1 MDRPYRDDEERQS
14 REVVR
19 HAMNV
24 VSGVRDRHL
33 DFAATALW
41 MAQEEL
47 EVLQQMI
54 ECADEEVESEK
65 G

>member
-1 MDRPYRDDEERQS
+1 MDRPYRDDEERQA

-33 DFAATALW
+33 DFARVALE
-41 MAQEEL
+41 MTL
-47 EVLQQMI
+47 EALNTLHAMI
-54 ECADEEVESEK
+54 DNADEEET
-65 G
+65 

>member
-1 MDRPYRDDEERQS
+1 MDRPYRDDEERQA

-33 DFAATALW
+33 DFARVGLWKAMDALVR
-41 MAQEEL
+41 L
-47 EVLQQMI
+47 EHMI
-54 ECADEEVESEK
+54 DDADK
-65 G
+65 GET

>member
-1 MDRPYRDDEERQS
+1 MDRPYRDDEERQA

-33 DFAATALW
+33 DFARVALG
-41 MAQEEL
+41 MAL
-47 EVLQQMI
+47 DALDVLQAMI
-54 ECADEEVESEK
+54 DK
-65 G
+65 GET

>member
-1 MDRPYRDDEERQS
+1 MDRPYRDDEERQA

-41 MAQEEL
+41 MATEEL
-47 EVLQQMI
+47 EVLQAMI
-54 ECADEEVESEK
+54 INADK
-65 G
+65 GET

>member
-1 MDRPYRDDEERQS
+1 MDRPYRDDEERQA

-33 DFAATALW
+33 DFARVALW
-41 MAQEEL
+41 KASEAL
-47 EVLQQMI
+47 DILQAMI
-54 ECADEEVESEK
+54 DK
-65 G
+65 GSKKT